1 MGIVNLKLLNF
12 DPVDAIYG
20 NREIIGIQLANLGIM
35 QFVTLFSEYYKFVYI
50 ANPRWY

>member
-1 MGIVNLKLLNF
+1 MNIVYMSSCK
-12 DPVDAIYG
+12 DTMPSTTID
-20 NREIIGIQLANLGIM
+20 LGIM